1 MIGDLEWSCSE
12 ISRRTASSEDEV
24 KRIACLVSRGDGERV
39 RSKEERS
46 GKKEAERNESK
57 VDVGRLKS
65 PRTVRGEPSSG
76 KELIKASSSLMNSPR
91 EPGGR

>member
-1 MIGDLEWSCSE
+1 M
-12 ISRRTASSEDEV
+12 
-24 KRIACLVSRGDGERV
+24 

-65 PRTVRGEPSSG
+65 PMLWGALLQEGLVHFT
-76 KELIKASSSLMNSPR
+76 K
-91 EPGGR
+91 

>member
-1 MIGDLEWSCSE
+1 M
-12 ISRRTASSEDEV
+12 
-24 KRIACLVSRGDGERV
+24 

-65 PRTVRGEPSSG
+65 PSTVRGEPSSG
-76 KELIKASSSLMNSPR
+76 KELIKVSSSLMNSPSKSHCR
-91 EPGGR
+91 IFYEFICKLWWKISIWSPTNKQDFWLSETV

>member
-1 MIGDLEWSCSE
+1 M
-12 ISRRTASSEDEV
+12 
-24 KRIACLVSRGDGERV
+24 

-76 KELIKASSSLMNSPR
+76 KELIKASSSLMNSPKVD
-91 EPGGR
+91 EGRLTSPRTVRSVSQFWVTLTSYI

>member
-1 MIGDLEWSCSE
+1 MYIYLANKGDFD
-12 ISRRTASSEDEV
+12 SSDFD
-24 KRIACLVSRGDGERV
+24 IYPQ
-39 RSKEERS
+39 
-46 GKKEAERNESK
+46 EAERTESK